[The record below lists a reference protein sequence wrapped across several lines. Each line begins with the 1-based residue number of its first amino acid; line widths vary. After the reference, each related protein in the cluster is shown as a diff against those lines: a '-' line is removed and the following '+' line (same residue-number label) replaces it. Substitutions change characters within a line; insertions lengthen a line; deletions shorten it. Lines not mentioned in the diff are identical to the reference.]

1 LRYPLIAMADAR
13 IVNLYDATMVEK
25 RDHGRPRGSKNKPK
39 ASATD
44 ASSSTPAK
52 RCRGRPLGRLN
63 KAKTSVAPTSTAEHL
78 DVSLAQSNL
87 SQSSAGNWFSF
98 FAFCWCTVQ

>member
-1 LRYPLIAMADAR
+1 MVDAG

-25 RDHGRPRGSKNKPK
+25 RGHGRPRGK

-52 RCRGRPLGRLN
+52 RRRGRPLGRLN

-78 DVSLAQSNL
+78 DVSLAQPNL

-98 FAFCWCTVQ
+98 FAS